1 MPSDLFQNGLVLP
14 KVWAARGRVTKLR
27 LQLLDPRNP
36 QVSIAY
42 SFTDPARVPAQVQD
56 ILTLPPELCGI
67 DHAMLRLSET
77 LTNQVATYMDTPYL
91 WDTVSYLLRPS
102 SSPSSV
108 HLTLNVRYRSVKT
121 MVLEAKL
128 GYGRNGRDEEYYR
141 YCRGWY
147 VPPRPSLR

>member
-14 KVWAARGRVTKLR
+14 KVWAAGGRVTKLR

-77 LTNQVATYMDTPYL
+77 LTNQVAT
-91 WDTVSYLLRPS
+91 
-102 SSPSSV
+102 
-108 HLTLNVRYRSVKT
+108 
-121 MVLEAKL
+121 
-128 GYGRNGRDEEYYR
+128 
-141 YCRGWY
+141 
-147 VPPRPSLR
+147 